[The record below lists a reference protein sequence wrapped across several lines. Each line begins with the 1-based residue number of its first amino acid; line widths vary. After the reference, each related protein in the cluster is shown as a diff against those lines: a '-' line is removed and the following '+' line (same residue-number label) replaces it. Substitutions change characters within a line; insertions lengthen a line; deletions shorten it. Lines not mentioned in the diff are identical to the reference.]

1 MNEIKM
7 TEYRIQRLKDAID
20 HISKGNKS
28 DFGRKLD
35 MRDGAFIRQ
44 MLAGTRPITEKTIR
58 SIEAFHGTDDW
69 FAPPSKQKQK
79 VSAATTTW
87 DALTK
92 LSCQSGQSALRLSPH
107 GRPPERLALAT
118 HAKYPDW
125 VSALEVLRVVPRTSP
140 CCTADRSLASN

>member
-1 MNEIKM
+1 MNEINM

-58 SIEAFHGTDDW
+58 SIEAFHGMDGW
-69 FAPPSKQKQK
+69 FTPPIR
-79 VSAATTTW
+79 SAR
-87 DALTK
+87 
-92 LSCQSGQSALRLSPH
+92 QSATASGKNLTAEYSDWPFKGISLQRVLELDKDCMKAVESRLIELVDVLLGDQS
-107 GRPPERLALAT
+107 REVVSKKRL
-118 HAKYPDW
+118 K
-125 VSALEVLRVVPRTSP
+125 
-140 CCTADRSLASN
+140 

>member
-1 MNEIKM
+1 M

-58 SIEAFHGTDDW
+58 SIEAFHGMEDW

-79 VSAATTTW
+79 VSATNKNAQEAGTDWPFKRLSLERLSRLDKDCLKAVENRLIELVDVLLGDQPSQST
-87 DALTK
+87 ASK
-92 LSCQSGQSALRLSPH
+92 LS
-107 GRPPERLALAT
+107 
-118 HAKYPDW
+118 K
-125 VSALEVLRVVPRTSP
+125 
-140 CCTADRSLASN
+140 